1 MILQGYDRGV
11 DEGLAWWILHSVE
24 EQAYG
29 SRGKAAT
36 CYWLLVQLPEG
47 PIIFCYRVGG

>member
-11 DEGLAWWILHSVE
+11 NKGLDWHILHSVE

-29 SRGKAAT
+29 
-36 CYWLLVQLPEG
+36 V
-47 PIIFCYRVGG
+47 RVKDVT